1 MRENYWRF
9 GGALRPAVLV
19 TLLCAGLS
27 VMGAQPPVAGSQ
39 GAVGPVSSGSSLTE
53 TREQLLSLLRMS
65 PTLAEVVASDPSLLA
80 NQEYVTRGNPELAS
94 FLQAHP
100 EVVRNPD
107 FYLFADLPAGP
118 GRRVEA
124 LRRRLWSDRSSRE
137 EPMREFMGMLLI
149 FIGFMVFL
157 CAVLWLVK
165 VLIDNRRWG
174 RIFKLQTEVHG
185 RLIDRFGSNEE
196 LLTYMGTDAGKRFL
210 EAAPIPINFEQD
222 QRVPAALGRVLVPL
236 QIGIVLTLLGAGLLF
251 LRHSLPDIAAPL
263 LVFGT
268 VALMPGLGFI
278 ISAGITWLLAG
289 HLGLMPRTAEESGTS
304 RGQQ

>member
-1 MRENYWRF
+1 
-9 GGALRPAVLV
+9 
-19 TLLCAGLS
+19 
-27 VMGAQPPVAGSQ
+27 
-39 GAVGPVSSGSSLTE
+39 VSSRSSLTE

-124 LRRRLWSDRSSRE
+124 LRRRLWSDRSFRA
-137 EPMREFMGMLLI
+137 EPMREFMGMLLT

-222 QRVPAALGRVLVPL
+222 QRVPAALDRVLVPL

-268 VALMPGLGFI
+268 VVLMPGLGFI
-278 ISAGITWLLAG
+278 ISAAITWLLAG

-304 RGQQ
+304 RGRQ